1 MEERY
6 YRKTFMSRLI
16 NALLWL
22 NGTQRIYDSVKLSN
36 WFIDSMGPLNALPYR
51 VPRLLTSG
59 WEQTT
64 IADTV
69 CFIKAGTRPHTI
81 FFLHGGGYTQR
92 PTPFHFTMLDLLI
105 ALTGASVIMP
115 LYPLAPNYTYE
126 TAYDRVT
133 RIYEET
139 RLIAKNH
146 VLTLMGDSAGG
157 GLSLGLYF
165 YLHEKKLPLPDKL
178 VLIAPFLDIT
188 MKNPGI
194 AAIERRDRMLGSIG
208 LIEMGKRWA
217 GTASRDD
224 YRLSPIN
231 GDLALIDEVMVIAG
245 TQDVLYPDCEL
256 LVSRLR
262 ELQRKVVFII
272 GTDLPHDYPLMP
284 TAEAKAAVKRMAEYV
299 LTEAK
304 APAGVDADMSL

>member
-1 MEERY
+1 MEERH

-36 WFIDSMGPLNALPYR
+36 WFIDSQGPINALPYR

-59 WEQTT
+59 WEQTI

-69 CFIKAGTRPHTI
+69 CFIKAGLQPHTI

-92 PTPFHFTMLDLLI
+92 PTLFHFTMIDLLVS
-105 ALTGASVIMP
+105 LTGASVIMP
-115 LYPLAPNYTYE
+115 LYPLAPNHTFE
-126 TAYDRVT
+126 TAYGKVT

-139 RLIAKNH
+139 RLIAKNQT
-146 VLTLMGDSAGG
+146 LTLMGDSAGG
-157 GLSLGLYF
+157 GLALGLYLC
-165 YLHEKKLPLPDKL
+165 LHDNNIPLPDKL
-178 VLIAPFLDIT
+178 VLVAPFLDIT

-217 GTASRDD
+217 GSASRDD

-231 GDLALIDEVMVIAG
+231 GNLSLVDDLMVVAG

-256 LVSRLR
+256 LVRKLR
-262 ELQRKVVFII
+262 ALDKEVTFII

-284 TAEAKAAVKRMAEYV
+284 TAEARAAVKRMAEYI
-299 LTEAK
+299 LKETK
-304 APAGVDADMSL
+304 ANHHLSDDMSL

>member
-1 MEERY
+1 MEERH

-16 NALLWL
+16 NAFLWL

-36 WFIDSMGPLNALPYR
+36 WFIDSQGPINALPYR

-59 WEQTT
+59 WEQTI

-69 CFIKAGTRPHTI
+69 CFIKAGLQPHTI

-92 PTPFHFTMLDLLI
+92 PTLFHFTMIDLLV

-115 LYPLAPNYTYE
+115 LYPLAPNHTFE
-126 TAYDRVT
+126 SAYDKVT

-139 RLIAKNH
+139 RFIAKNQT
-146 VLTLMGDSAGG
+146 LTLMGDSAGG
-157 GLSLGLYF
+157 GLALGLY
-165 YLHEKKLPLPDKL
+165 LCLNEKHIPLPDKL

-217 GTASRDD
+217 GSASRDD

-231 GDLALIDEVMVIAG
+231 GNLSLVDDIMVVAG

-256 LVSRLR
+256 LVQNLR
-262 ELQRKVVFII
+262 KLEKEVTFII

-284 TAEAKAAVKRMAEYV
+284 TAEARAAVKRMAEYILKDV
-299 LTEAK
+299 KAK
-304 APAGVDADMSL
+304 RRLPADLSL

>member
-1 MEERY
+1 MEERHH
-6 YRKTFMSRLI
+6 RKTFMSRFI

-22 NGTQRIYDSVKLSN
+22 NGTRRIYDSVKLSN
-36 WFIDSMGPLNALPYR
+36 WLIDSMGPVNALPYR

-59 WEQTT
+59 WEQTR

-69 CFIKAGTRPHTI
+69 CFIKAGLQPHSI

-92 PTPFHFTMLDLLI
+92 PTLFHFTMLDQLH
-105 ALTGASVIMP
+105 ALTGASIILP
-115 LYPLAPNYTYE
+115 LYPLAPNHTFE
-126 TAYDRVT
+126 TAYDQVT

-139 RLIAKNH
+139 RLIAQGQS
-146 VLTLMGDSAGG
+146 LTLMGDSAGG
-157 GLSLGLYF
+157 GLALGLYF
-165 YLHEKKLPLPDKL
+165 YLHAMKITLPDRL

-188 MKNPGI
+188 MKNPVI
-194 AAIERRDRMLGSIG
+194 ANIERRDRMLGSIG

-217 GTASRDD
+217 GAASRDD

-231 GDLALIDEVMVIAG
+231 GDLTLVDEIMVIAG

-256 LVSRLR
+256 LVHRLR
-262 ELQRKVVFII
+262 ELQKEVTFII

-284 TAEAKAAVKRMAEYV
+284 TAEAKAAIKRMAEYILMKKTPLV
-299 LTEAK
+299 E
-304 APAGVDADMSL
+304 PAADLSL